1 MAILVVGMG
10 IILLRAYYY
19 PAESQIES
27 PQTSNMQATQ
37 MPPTDMHKHKHKYTD
52 TNRSE
57 CLSSKW
63 ILSDAINKYSMS
75 CKLSEVLPTLIKYFK
90 IGARECL
97 CHCRI
102 EYCVRQKYLEALANY
117 PPWQNILTQVRENV
131 FLPTIEYWVR
141 QNTLKQYL
149 TKILQNLAHADEIPA
164 VSEFCL
170 VVPAENTWKLFTLIK
185 ILCHSHK
192 TMSFC
197 QLLNAR
203 YLSKILESCLQSYA
217 TVQQV
222 TFVWLNVR
230 CLLKIL

>member
-1 MAILVVGMG
+1 MF
-10 IILLRAYYY
+10 R
-19 PAESQIES
+19 E
-27 PQTSNMQATQ
+27 
-37 MPPTDMHKHKHKYTD
+37 KF
-52 TNRSE
+52 
-57 CLSSKW
+57 
-63 ILSDAINKYSMS
+63 
-75 CKLSEVLPTLIKYFK
+75 SEVLLTLTKYFK

-102 EYCVRQKYLEALANY
+102 EYCVRQKYLEALTKYFDTGARECLSTND
-117 PPWQNILTQVRENV
+117 WILS
-131 FLPTIEYWVR
+131 I
-141 QNTLKQYL
+141 LKQYL
-149 TKILQNLAHADEIPA
+149 TKILQSLAHADEIPA